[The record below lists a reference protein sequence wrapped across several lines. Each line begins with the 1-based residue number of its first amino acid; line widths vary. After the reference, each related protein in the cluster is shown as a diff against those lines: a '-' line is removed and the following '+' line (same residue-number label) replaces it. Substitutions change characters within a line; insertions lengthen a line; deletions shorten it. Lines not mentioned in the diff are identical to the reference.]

1 MKNKALLKG
10 NASIMHMHCY
20 TRMNKNKCFNLENLK
35 RSNQIQW
42 KKNCSVRF
50 LVETNIYEVW

>member
-35 RSNQIQW
+35 RSNQIQ
-42 KKNCSVRF
+42 
-50 LVETNIYEVW
+50 